1 MNPKPMSLPLPEPAA
16 VPRPL
21 PVGASLAGAPEGK
34 RLAFVIATMVFGIAD
49 DVIACFLPPDKGWL
63 VASIL
68 TAVLVLAILGFTAHY
83 RDQFFARLFVFGLFA
98 GFAELPADYYSVSVL
113 KILVY
118 PEQGPFILSSPLYM
132 PFSYIVVMVQLGYL
146 SYWLT
151 GRWGLVWA
159 TVAIT
164 LLGGLNV
171 PLYEFLARRAGF
183 WHYQD
188 CYLLF
193 GAVPPMVIVT
203 EAAFSLVLP
212 LVVSWLP
219 RVSWLWVAALGVLE
233 GVWMLVV
240 FYLGFRLTT

>member
-1 MNPKPMSLPLPEPAA
+1 MPPSNTEADATSPPPPPLPS
-16 VPRPL
+16 
-21 PVGASLAGAPEGK
+21 GLAGAPDSR
-34 RLAFVIATMVFGIAD
+34 RLAFVIATMVFGVAG
-49 DVIACFLPPDKGWL
+49 DVIATRLPPQHGWL

-68 TAVLVLAILGFTAHY
+68 TAVLVLAMLAFIAFY
-83 RDQFFARLFVFGLFA
+83 RDHFFARLFVFGLFA
-98 GFAELPADYYSVSVL
+98 GFAELGADHYSVSVL

-118 PEQGPFILSSPLYM
+118 PQDGPFIVSSPLYM
-132 PFSYIVVMVQLGYL
+132 PFSYIVVMVQLGFL

-151 GRWGLVWA
+151 QRWGLGWA
-159 TVAIT
+159 TLAIT

-212 LVVSWLP
+212 WIVRYLP
-219 RVSWLWVAALGVLE
+219 RLSWFWVAALGVLE
-233 GVWMLVV
+233 GLWMWVV
-240 FYLGFRLTT
+240 FYVGFRLTG